1 MLWKAVHKRAP
12 QDRLTWS
19 LPRPF
24 TFLYHQLILDLM
36 PTSNGGVP
44 VLTGL
49 RRPSILLT
57 TPKLTVK
64 SDVSMLPR
72 VGPFST
78 IKLRSPVRMV
88 ETDQAGFHVSGWK
101 SVIERHSLKKEP
113 SQRGTGSSGPQSRT
127 QARRD
132 TLPCIALKPSLGSY
146 HRNTRRFKRKFSG
159 KN

>member
-1 MLWKAVHKRAP
+1 MWKVAHRRAP
-12 QDRLTWS
+12 QERLTWG
-19 LPRPF
+19 LQRPF

-36 PTSNGGVP
+36 PTDNGGVP

-101 SVIERHSLKKEP
+101 SVIERHSLKKGP
-113 SQRGTGSSGPQSRT
+113 SQRGTGSSELQSRI
-127 QARRD
+127 QAHRD
-132 TLPCIALKPSLGSY
+132 TLPCIALKSSIGSY
-146 HRNTRRFKRKFSG
+146 HINTRRFKRKFSG